1 MTVNGYDPTKRY
13 TQEETDKLDELIDG
27 IELHSPRPPKE
38 HSAEKSFS
46 RLMARIQPDNNSI
59 DIFRQRANRYRIWMA
74 AATVAMLIAMS
85 GWLYNIVSDS
95 EPAFIVASNNTG
107 VVQKVTLPDG
117 TIINLTTCSRLTYPE
132 SFSGKSR
139 EVFLD
144 GEAYFDVAHDK
155 RHPFIVR
162 AGELKIRVMGTKFNV
177 NASTLVPQITATLI
191 EGSIEAVTGKKNI
204 LMKPNQQLKYDTS
217 SGRVSLTELTNASRE
232 IRWTQNVWVLSDTP
246 LLDICQRL
254 EQQFNIK
261 IIIMNDELIGKSF
274 TGEFY
279 TNESLESILKTMQ
292 ISTPFE
298 YEYKGKNI
306 ILK

>member
-1 MTVNGYDPTKRY
+1 MRIRKE
-13 TQEETDKLDELIDG
+13 EETDKLDELIDG

-107 VVQKVTLPDG
+107 IVQKVTLPDV
-117 TIINLTTCSRLTYPE
+117 TIINLNTCSRLTYPE

-162 AGELKIRVMGTKFNV
+162 AGELKIRVLGTKFNV

>member
-1 MTVNGYDPTKRY
+1 MRIRKE
-13 TQEETDKLDELIDG
+13 EETDKLDELIDG

-107 VVQKVTLPDG
+107 IVQKVTLPDG
-117 TIINLTTCSRLTYPE
+117 TIINLNTCSRLTYPE

-162 AGELKIRVMGTKFNV
+162 AGELKIRVLGTKFNV
-177 NASTLVPQITATLI
+177 NASTLVPQFTATLI

>member
-1 MTVNGYDPTKRY
+1 MRIRKE
-13 TQEETDKLDELIDG
+13 EETDKLDELIDG

-107 VVQKVTLPDG
+107 IVQKVTLPDG
-117 TIINLTTCSRLTYPE
+117 TIINLNTCSRLTYPE

-162 AGELKIRVMGTKFNV
+162 AGELKIRVLGTKFNV

>member
-1 MTVNGYDPTKRY
+1 MRIRKE
-13 TQEETDKLDELIDG
+13 EETDKLDELIDG

-107 VVQKVTLPDG
+107 IVQKVTLPDG
-117 TIINLTTCSRLTYPE
+117 TIINLNTCSRLTYPE

-162 AGELKIRVMGTKFNV
+162 AGELKIRVLGTKFNV
-177 NASTLVPQITATLI
+177 NASTLVPQVTATLI

>member
-1 MTVNGYDPTKRY
+1 MRIRKE
-13 TQEETDKLDELIDG
+13 EETDKLDELIDG

-107 VVQKVTLPDG
+107 IVQKVTLPDG
-117 TIINLTTCSRLTYPE
+117 TIINLNTCSRLTYPE

-162 AGELKIRVMGTKFNV
+162 AGELKIRVLGTKFNV

-217 SGRVSLTELTNASRE
+217 SGRVSLTELTNANRE

>member
-1 MTVNGYDPTKRY
+1 MRIRKE
-13 TQEETDKLDELIDG
+13 EETDKLDELIDG

-107 VVQKVTLPDG
+107 IVQKVTLPDG
-117 TIINLTTCSRLTYPE
+117 TIINLNTCSRLTYPE

-162 AGELKIRVMGTKFNV
+162 AGELKIRVLGTKFNV
-177 NASTLVPQITATLI
+177 NASTLIPQITATLI

-306 ILK
+306 ILSR

>member
-1 MTVNGYDPTKRY
+1 MRIRKE
-13 TQEETDKLDELIDG
+13 EETDKLDVLIDG

-107 VVQKVTLPDG
+107 IVQKVTLPDG
-117 TIINLTTCSRLTYPE
+117 TIINLNTCSRLTYPE

-162 AGELKIRVMGTKFNV
+162 AGELKIRVLGTKFNV

-232 IRWTQNVWVLSDTP
+232 IRWTQNVWILSDTP

>member
-1 MTVNGYDPTKRY
+1 MRIRKE
-13 TQEETDKLDELIDG
+13 EETDKLDELIDG
-27 IELHSPRPPKE
+27 IERHSPRPPKE

-107 VVQKVTLPDG
+107 IVQKVTLPDG
-117 TIINLTTCSRLTYPE
+117 TIINLNTCSRLTYPE

-162 AGELKIRVMGTKFNV
+162 AGELKIRVLGTKFNV

>member
-1 MTVNGYDPTKRY
+1 MRIRKE
-13 TQEETDKLDELIDG
+13 EETDKLDELIDG

-38 HSAEKSFS
+38 HSAEKSLS

-74 AATVAMLIAMS
+74 AAMVAMLIAMS

-107 VVQKVTLPDG
+107 IVQKVTLPDG
-117 TIINLTTCSRLTYPE
+117 TIINLNTCSRLTYPE

-162 AGELKIRVMGTKFNV
+162 AGELKIRVLGTKFNV

>member
-1 MTVNGYDPTKRY
+1 MRIRKE
-13 TQEETDKLDELIDG
+13 EETDKLDELIDG

-107 VVQKVTLPDG
+107 IVQKVTLPDG
-117 TIINLTTCSRLTYPE
+117 TIINLNTCSRLTYPE

-162 AGELKIRVMGTKFNV
+162 AGELKIRVLGTKFNV

-292 ISTPFE
+292 ISTSFE

>member
-1 MTVNGYDPTKRY
+1 MRIRKE
-13 TQEETDKLDELIDG
+13 EETDKLDELIDD

-38 HSAEKSFS
+38 HSAEKSLY
-46 RLMARIQPDNNSI
+46 RLMTRIQPDNNSI

-107 VVQKVTLPDG
+107 IVQKVTLPDG
-117 TIINLTTCSRLTYPE
+117 TIINLNTCSRLTYPE

-162 AGELKIRVMGTKFNV
+162 AGELKIRVLGTKFNV

-191 EGSIEAVTGKKNI
+191 
-204 LMKPNQQLKYDTS
+204 
-217 SGRVSLTELTNASRE
+217 SLTELINASRE

>member
-1 MTVNGYDPTKRY
+1 MRIRKE
-13 TQEETDKLDELIDG
+13 EETDKLDELIDG

-107 VVQKVTLPDG
+107 IVQKVTLPDG
-117 TIINLTTCSRLTYPE
+117 TIINLNTCSRLTYPE

-162 AGELKIRVMGTKFNV
+162 AGELKIRVLGTKFNV

-292 ISTPFE
+292 ISTPFG

>member
-1 MTVNGYDPTKRY
+1 MRIRKE
-13 TQEETDKLDELIDG
+13 EETGNLDELIDS
-27 IELHSPRPPKE
+27 IELRSPRPSKE

-46 RLMARIQPDNNSI
+46 RLMARIQPDKNSI

-107 VVQKVTLPDG
+107 IVQKVTLPDG
-117 TIINLTTCSRLTYPE
+117 TVVNLNTCSRLTYPE

-155 RHPFIVR
+155 SHPFIVR
-162 AGELKIRVMGTKFNV
+162 AGELKIRVLGTKFNV

-191 EGSIEAVTGKKNI
+191 EGSIEAATGKKNI

-292 ISTPFE
+292 ISTSFQ
-298 YEYKGKNI
+298 YERKGKNI

>member
-1 MTVNGYDPTKRY
+1 MRIRKE
-13 TQEETDKLDELIDG
+13 EETDKLDELIDG

-107 VVQKVTLPDG
+107 IVQKVTLPDG
-117 TIINLTTCSRLTYPE
+117 TIINLNTCSRLTYPE
-132 SFSGKSR
+132 NFSGKSR

-162 AGELKIRVMGTKFNV
+162 AGELKIRVLGTKFNV

>member
-1 MTVNGYDPTKRY
+1 MRIRKE
-13 TQEETDKLDELIDG
+13 EETDKLDELIDG

-107 VVQKVTLPDG
+107 IVQKVTLPDG
-117 TIINLTTCSRLTYPE
+117 TIINLNTCSRLTYPE

-162 AGELKIRVMGTKFNV
+162 AGELKIRVLGTKFNV

-204 LMKPNQQLKYDTS
+204 LMKPNQQLKYDAS

>member
-1 MTVNGYDPTKRY
+1 MRIRKE
-13 TQEETDKLDELIDG
+13 EETGNLDELIDS
-27 IELHSPRPPKE
+27 IELRSPRPSKE

-46 RLMARIQPDNNSI
+46 RLMARIQPDKNSI
-59 DIFRQRANRYRIWMA
+59 DIFRRRANRYRSWMV
-74 AATVAMLIAMS
+74 AATIAMLVAMS
-85 GWLYNIVSDS
+85 GWLYNIVSDN
-95 EPAFIVASNNTG
+95 EPTFIVASNNSSI
-107 VVQKVTLPDG
+107 VQKVTLPDG
-117 TIINLTTCSRLTYPE
+117 TVINLNTCSRLTYPE

-155 RHPFIVR
+155 RRPFIVR
-162 AGELKIRVMGTKFNV
+162 AGELKIRVLGTKFNV

-191 EGSIEAVTGKKNI
+191 EGSIEAATGKKNI

-232 IRWTQNVWVLSDTP
+232 IRWTQNIWVLSDTP

-292 ISTPFE
+292 ISTPFN
-298 YEYKGKNI
+298 YEYKGRNI

>member
-1 MTVNGYDPTKRY
+1 MRIRKE
-13 TQEETDKLDELIDG
+13 EETDKLDELSVG

-107 VVQKVTLPDG
+107 IVQKVTLPDG
-117 TIINLTTCSRLTYPE
+117 TIINLNTCSRLTYPE

-162 AGELKIRVMGTKFNV
+162 AGELKIRVLGTKFNV

>member
-1 MTVNGYDPTKRY
+1 MRIRKE
-13 TQEETDKLDELIDG
+13 EETGNLDELIDS
-27 IELHSPRPPKE
+27 IELRSPRPSKE

-46 RLMARIQPDNNSI
+46 RLMARIQPDKNSI

-107 VVQKVTLPDG
+107 IVQKVTLPDG
-117 TIINLTTCSRLTYPE
+117 TVINLNTCSRLTYPE

-155 RHPFIVR
+155 SHPFIVR
-162 AGELKIRVMGTKFNV
+162 AGELKIRVLGTKFNV

-191 EGSIEAVTGKKNI
+191 EGSIEAATGKKNI

-292 ISTPFE
+292 ISTSFQ
-298 YEYKGKNI
+298 YERKGKNI

>member
-1 MTVNGYDPTKRY
+1 
-13 TQEETDKLDELIDG
+13 
-27 IELHSPRPPKE
+27 
-38 HSAEKSFS
+38 
-46 RLMARIQPDNNSI
+46 
-59 DIFRQRANRYRIWMA
+59 MA

-107 VVQKVTLPDG
+107 IVQKVTLPDG
-117 TIINLTTCSRLTYPE
+117 TIINLNTCSRLTYPE

-162 AGELKIRVMGTKFNV
+162 AGELKIRVLGTKFNV

>member
-1 MTVNGYDPTKRY
+1 MRIRKE
-13 TQEETDKLDELIDG
+13 EETDKLDELIDG

-107 VVQKVTLPDG
+107 IVQKVTLPDG
-117 TIINLTTCSRLTYPE
+117 TIINLNTCSRLTYPE

-144 GEAYFDVAHDK
+144 GEAYFDVVHDK

-162 AGELKIRVMGTKFNV
+162 AGELKIRVLGTKFNV

-279 TNESLESILKTMQ
+279 TNESLESILKTIQ